1 MFRVPVPALVLVGA
15 ATASTYVKAIRDA
28 VNLHDIEHVVT
39 VALILILFDGGLQL
53 GHRKFRDAAAP
64 IVALGAAGT
73 FATTAL
79 IAVAAH
85 LGFGLDWKFSFVL
98 GAAFAPTDPAVVFSL
113 LANRTIAGRTPAILE
128 GESGF
133 NDPAGIALL
142 LGFVH
147 LATHP
152 HASIAAM
159 FGTFAI
165 AMVVGCA
172 FGVVA
177 GLAIR
182 WVLHPRRPALN
193 AAQSVSALA
202 GIFALYA
209 IAGLAHGSGF
219 LAVFVAGIVLDEA
232 APPTN
237 SALARI
243 QLNLP
248 RLGELVAFVML
259 GITVDLHTLPTA
271 RTWLIGL
278 GLFALLAFVIRPAVC
293 APLLAV
299 LNRREAAFVAWA
311 GLKGA
316 VPMLLGVLAVSGGVP
331 DAPRLLAIVFVVVVA
346 SIVVQGGALPWVA
359 RKLRL
364 EAKPNP
370 AGG

>member
-1 MFRVPVPALVLVGA
+1 VFRVPVPALVLVGA
-15 ATASTYVKAIRDA
+15 ATASTYVKSIRDA

-98 GAAFAPTDPAVVFSL
+98 GAALAPTDPAVVFSL

-259 GITVDLHTLPTA
+259 GITIDLHTLPTA

-359 RKLRL
+359 RKLHL
-364 EAKPNP
+364 EANP
-370 AGG
+370 DPADG